1 MLLSVAQIRE
11 TEEFTIKTEPIA
23 PIDLMERAASLFA
36 EKLIE
41 EIDLDSF
48 CEIVVVCG
56 PGKNGGDGLVIAR
69 YLAQTHK
76 VLVVDSCFDSKPCEE
91 FIINYALIEGNRNIT
106 IVKAD
111 RFIQESY
118 PSTPLFFPL
127 IIDALF
133 GIGITRKLEGSFE
146 KLVNYINQINGYVV
160 AVDVPSGLLCDE
172 HTPDDYVS
180 VFAHQVYTFQF
191 PKLAFLLPE
200 NSTRLLSFSV
210 IDIGLLIPPFIS
222 FNKKLINEEVASLLL
237 HSRALFSHKGTFGH
251 GLLIAGSSK
260 MPGAA
265 LIGAVAA
272 VRGGLGKLTVHAP
285 SKVLDALTPYLP
297 EAIHSIDENV
307 ECFSGIADPIDQFQ
321 SIAIGPGLGTEKS
334 TMEAFEHLLIQ
345 IKDVP
350 TPIPLVIDAD
360 ALNMASKAPHLQK
373 LIPPY
378 TILTPHFKEFERLLG
393 PVENDFHRLE
403 KLKEFAQEYQL
414 IVVLKGYYSVVAL
427 PSGELFFNQSGNSGL
442 ATAGSGDLLT
452 GLILSLLAQ
461 KYHPHDAALLGVYI
475 HGRAADLAV
484 QDRHSEESLIA
495 SDIASYF
502 GVAFKSLRK

>member
-1 MLLSVAQIRE
+1 
-11 TEEFTIKTEPIA
+11 FTIKTEPIA

-36 EKLIE
+36 EKLINE
-41 EIDLDSF
+41 TDLDSF

-91 FIINYALIEGNRNIT
+91 FIINYALIEGNSNVT

-111 RFIQESY
+111 QFIQESY

-133 GIGITRKLEGSFE
+133 GIGISRKLEGSFE
-146 KLVNYINQINGYVV
+146 KLVHYINQINGYVV

-200 NSTRLLSFSV
+200 NSIRLLSFSV

-272 VRGGLGKLTVHAP
+272 MRGGMGKLTVHAP

-307 ECFSGIADPIDQFQ
+307 ECFSGIADPIEQFQ
-321 SIAIGPGLGTEKS
+321 SIAIGPGLGTEKL
-334 TMEAFEHLLIQ
+334 TMEAFERLLIQ
-345 IKDVP
+345 IKDAQ
-350 TPIPLVIDAD
+350 TSIPLVIDAD
-360 ALNMASKAPHLQK
+360 ALNMVSKAPHLQK

-427 PSGELFFNQSGNSGL
+427 PSGELFFNQSGNSGM

-475 HGRAADLAV
+475 HGRAADFAV

>member
-36 EKLIE
+36 EKLIN

-133 GIGITRKLEGSFE
+133 GIGITRKLGGPFE
-146 KLVNYINQINGYVV
+146 KLVHYINQINGYVV

-334 TMEAFEHLLIQ
+334 TMEAFERLLIQ
-345 IKDVP
+345 IKDAP